1 MSKFEVIAIANQKG
15 EVVGNLTIKEDGNV
29 ISNVN
34 VTVDT
39 SIEKAGIFTIYL
51 RYLKDIYI
59 SVFLYK
65 NS

>member
-1 MSKFEVIAIANQKG
+1 MSKCEVIAIANQKG

-39 SIEKAGIFTIYL
+39 SIEKAGIFIIYL
-51 RYLKDIYI
+51 RYLKDII
-59 SVFLYK
+59 GFK
-65 NS
+65 I